1 LDVIVS
7 GRVVIETSPGDDCIQ
22 CQIPVL
28 LAFRVHVHIAL
39 QVLLLG
45 SSMWLVHKWEFVT

>member
-1 LDVIVS
+1 LDAIIS

-28 LAFRVHVHIAL
+28 LAFRVTCT
-39 QVLLLG
+39 
-45 SSMWLVHKWEFVT
+45 SFSKYCC